1 MYLKYYKQTR
11 SMHIG
16 IIFSS
21 MFLLILIP
29 TVSYISADQNI
40 FPTVSYINPD
50 DNILPASAF
59 VQIIHRDSN
68 GNLLAYIESDKIS
81 IMHNDAMI
89 ELMDMQSS
97 IGTDPVYDINGNNV
111 EVIIRQ
117 QITEIETTTL
127 STDTKLVSTVKD
139 KDGNKIIILRVVH
152 DGYMAY
158 PGDTVTTYWNFARI
172 I

>member
-21 MFLLILIP
+21 IFLLILIP

-139 KDGNKIIILRVVH
+139 KDGNKIIILRIVH

-158 PGDTVTTYWNFARI
+158 AGDTVTTYWNFARI

>member
-1 MYLKYYKQTR
+1 
-11 SMHIG
+11 MHIG

-29 TVSYISADQNI
+29 TVSYISADQI
-40 FPTVSYINPD
+40 ISPTVSYINPD
-50 DNILPASAF
+50 HNTLPASAF
-59 VQIIHRDSN
+59 VQIIHRDSD
-68 GNLLAYIESDKIS
+68 GNLLAYIESDKIA

-97 IGTDPVYDINGNNV
+97 TGTDPVYDINGNYV

-139 KDGNKIIILRVVH
+139 KDGNKIIILRIVH
-152 DGYMAY
+152 DGYMANA
-158 PGDTVTTYWNFARI
+158 GDTVTTYWNFARI

>member
-1 MYLKYYKQTR
+1 
-11 SMHIG
+11 MHIG

-29 TVSYISADQNI
+29 TVSYISADQI
-40 FPTVSYINPD
+40 ISPTVSYINPD
-50 DNILPASAF
+50 HNTLPASAF
-59 VQIIHRDSN
+59 VQIIHRDSD
-68 GNLLAYIESDKIS
+68 GNLLAYIESDKIA

-97 IGTDPVYDINGNNV
+97 TGTDPVYDINGNYV

-127 STDTKLVSTVKD
+127 STDSKLVSTVKD
-139 KDGNKIIILRVVH
+139 KDGNKITILRIVH
-152 DGYMAY
+152 DGYMANA
-158 PGDTVTTYWNFARI
+158 GDTVTTYWNFARI

>member
-1 MYLKYYKQTR
+1 
-11 SMHIG
+11 MHIG

-50 DNILPASAF
+50 DSILPASAF

-68 GNLLAYIESDKIS
+68 GNLLAYIESDKIT

-97 IGTDPVYDINGNNV
+97 TGTDPVYDINGNNV

>member
-21 MFLLILIP
+21 IFLLILIP

-158 PGDTVTTYWNFARI
+158 PGDTVTIYWNFARI

>member
-1 MYLKYYKQTR
+1 
-11 SMHIG
+11 
-16 IIFSS
+16 

-68 GNLLAYIESDKIS
+68 GNLLAYIESDKIT

-97 IGTDPVYDINGNNV
+97 TGTDPVYDINGNNV

-117 QITEIETTTL
+117 QVTEIETTTL

-139 KDGNKIIILRVVH
+139 KDGNEIIILRMVH
-152 DGYMAY
+152 DGYMAHA
-158 PGDTVTTYWNFARI
+158 GDTVTTYWNFARI

>member
-21 MFLLILIP
+21 IFLLILIP

-68 GNLLAYIESDKIS
+68 GNLLAYIESDKIT

>member
-21 MFLLILIP
+21 IFLLILIP

-50 DNILPASAF
+50 DSILPASAF

-68 GNLLAYIESDKIS
+68 GNLLAYIESDKIT

>member
-21 MFLLILIP
+21 IFLLILIP

-59 VQIIHRDSN
+59 VKIIHRDSN

-97 IGTDPVYDINGNNV
+97 IATDPVYDINGNNV